1 MGSGGYHL
9 FTMIKIWLLYLII
22 SMPNMPSVR
31 TNSLLYVTE
40 DKCMQA
46 LSNYLNLYNS
56 KSSEYKKNLVTT
68 GYCLPFNS
76 FPIKGLNNFDL

>member
-22 SMPNMPSVR
+22 SMPNMPSVKN
-31 TNSLLYVTE
+31 NSFLYLTE
-40 DKCMQA
+40 DSCMQA
-46 LSNYLNLYNS
+46 LSNYLNIYES
-56 KSSEYKKNLVTT
+56 KSSEYKKNLKTI
-68 GYCLPFNS
+68 GYCLPFDS